1 MLDQF
6 VAVGDRV
13 VVGHGSA
20 AGLANF
26 RDHAIRCR
34 SVCAFALSRATEV
47 VDQHFRALFGEQQ
60 CVRPSQAA
68 TCTGDDHDFIFE
80 AHRLVHVGKLQQAR
94 DIALE
99 FQARRCG
106 SQ

>member
-1 MLDQF
+1 MLDDF

-20 AGLANF
+20 ARFANF
-26 RDHAIRCR
+26 VDHAVCR
-34 SVCAFALSRATEV
+34 RGVGTFALGRAAEV
-47 VDQHFRALFGEQQ
+47 IDQHLGPLFGEQQ

-68 TCTGDDHDFIFE
+68 TRTGDDHDFIFE
-80 AHRLVHVGKLQQAR
+80 THRLIHGELQQAR
-94 DIALE
+94 DNGLE
-99 FQARRCG
+99 CQARGCG